1 MVDFKQSRNTAA
13 NRLRDRTITDCK
25 PASGVQ
31 VLADG
36 EGLELTVK
44 PVFSVNL
51 SSGEQELRGWNRV
64 WSLRFVKPGDGKR
77 TRMGLGNYPL
87 VSLLRA
93 RELKRNAQELLSR
106 GINPITHRAD
116 TLSQRRAEEAEIP
129 NTFLRNATDWFEL
142 QTKNVKSRTA
152 QKTWSSLEKHVFP
165 KLGNS
170 PIAEIRNPLIREA
183 LSELAAQGKI
193 ETIEK
198 LCRAINS
205 ILEHAVVTD
214 NLAENRCQQ
223 VRRLFQKKK
232 VTHQLTIQPFELPQL
247 LIDVAAS
254 SMTDV
259 TRALF
264 LWSLHTLVRPGE
276 AAGTRWDEIDLPNRV
291 WTIPAERMKMKA
303 EHTVPLSSQ
312 AIEILDEMQK
322 TRRGEFVFPG
332 NFRAKDR
339 PMSSQTINASLSRMG
354 YKNRLVSHG
363 LRALGSTILN
373 AVDSENGVQ
382 RRFDYYAIEAVLSH
396 VDANDNARPY
406 NRGGQYFNRRVELMD
421 WWSEYIETT
430 RAEAVKKK

>member
-13 NRLRDRTITDCK
+13 NRLRDKTITDCK

-44 PVFSVNL
+44 PVFSANR
-51 SSGEQELRGWNRV
+51 SSGEQELRGWKRV

-87 VSLLRA
+87 VSLQRA
-93 RELKRNAQELLSR
+93 RELKRDAQELLSR
-106 GINPITHRAD
+106 GINPITHRAN
-116 TLSQRRAEEAEIP
+116 TLTQRRAEEAETP
-129 NTFLRNATDWFEL
+129 NTFLRNAADWFEL

-165 KLGNS
+165 KLGNL
-170 PIAEIRNPLIREA
+170 PISEIRNPLIREA

-193 ETIEK
+193 ETVEK
-198 LCRAINS
+198 LCRSINS
-205 ILEHAVVTD
+205 ILEHAVVTE
-214 NLAENRCQQ
+214 NLDENRCQR
-223 VRRLFQKKK
+223 VRLLFQKKK
-232 VTHQLTIQPFELPQL
+232 VTHQLTIQPSELPQL

-254 SMTDV
+254 SMTGV
-259 TRALF
+259 TQALF
-264 LWSLHTLVRPGE
+264 FWSLHTLVRPGE

-291 WTIPAERMKMKA
+291 WTIPAERMKMKE
-303 EHTVPLSSQ
+303 EHTVPLSNQ

-322 TRRGEFVFPG
+322 IRRGEFVFPG
-332 NFRAKDR
+332 NFRAKDK
-339 PMSSQTINASLSRMG
+339 PVSSQTINMALGRMG

-373 AVDSENGVQ
+373 AVDNENGGQ

-396 VDANDNARPY
+396 VDTNENARAY
-406 NRGGQYFNRRVELMD
+406 NRGGKYYNRRVELMG
-421 WWSEYIETT
+421 WWSEYIET
-430 RAEAVKKK
+430 AKGCSK